1 MRTDDSS
8 YAVLR
13 IEYFDGHSPIGVDGI
28 EISSL
33 EDKSL
38 LDLIPWLQFIQAK
51 VLSSHE
57 IEPLI
62 SSKKTTFSILQIHL
76 TLDE

>member
-38 LDLIPWLQFIQAK
+38 LDLIPWLQIIQAK
-51 VLSSHE
+51 VLSFHE

-62 SSKKTTFSILQIHL
+62 SSKKQHFLFYKFI
-76 TLDE
+76 